1 MLDLLHLA
9 PAHVQP
15 VLLEVLFAV
24 HAPNASFAHR
34 AQCIEI
40 FLRLLDCKLN
50 QHRRLA
56 NNPSERATFSRQV
69 RKLLQRLE
77 LKGTAAQLRKKE
89 EIMTMYMLSTHV
101 GIVPVGLWKK
111 ALSARPE
118 FI

>member
-1 MLDLLHLA
+1 MWRLVHLA

-34 AQCIEI
+34 SQCIEI
-40 FLRLLDCKLN
+40 LLQLLDCKLN

-56 NNPSERATFSRQV
+56 EKPSERATFSRQV

-77 LKGTAAQLRKKE
+77 LKGNAAQLRKKE
-89 EIMTMYMLSTHV
+89 ETMTMFMLSTHV
-101 GIVPVGLWKK
+101 GIVPVGLWKE
-111 ALSARPE
+111 ALSAQPE
-118 FI
+118 II